1 MRNLLTVKRISRE
14 LSNLSDAQLLEH
26 LQLYEEFLLEVAWS
40 NAMQFKRHYD
50 SHVLKEDEAFSPD
63 NPKFAPMSESEYK
76 KMAETFSELPA
87 DNATYKVF
95 YNEDGS
101 VKNRLM
107 NTRSNVLGFILKPDE
122 GKFQRITRKA
132 KIVKTPQEYLP
143 DGVSGEEYRTLV
155 VYVDD
160 GGEEEIISCYLL
172 RPRKM
177 FGIFKYQFE
186 DELPENQDKKDSSPI
201 RENKLCPHTK
211 FTEGIIESYSLVV
224 DKPYMM
230 RNDGKVFEV
239 KYINRRIADHPYLLR
254 DPENTG
260 VDDAKSLIMSG
271 VDDIDWFYK
280 HTNSGYTQ
288 KLISRFVEYAIK
300 FVSDLRDIG
309 EVSTSYADKK
319 NKELSKYLS
328 STPQIVGTDEGVSG
342 MLDALIIANE
352 AVNQE
357 FLRFRTG
364 KSPNNTSRLN
374 LYFRVSSNGFDWT
387 TLIDNFILDNY
398 NIISDITITKDP
410 WALGNY
416 ESYSVK
422 GKDIVAMSVDD
433 WINFG
438 NAAIIE
444 SYFSLNNSNKISKY
458 LKDGLTLSEIFWGCN
473 PKHIADYVKKKY

>member
-1 MRNLLTVKRISRE
+1 MRKIQEHLLDLTDV
-14 LSNLSDAQLLEH
+14 QLLEH
-26 LQLYEEFLLEVAWS
+26 LQLYEEFLLEATWT
-40 NAMQFKRHYD
+40 NKRQFERHYND
-50 SHVLKEDEAFSPD
+50 HVLQDGEEFSPD
-63 NPKFAPMSESEYK
+63 NPKFANIDELEYK
-76 KMAETFSELPA
+76 DMAEKFSELPA
-87 DNATYKVF
+87 DRAAYKTL
-95 YNEDGS
+95 YNDDGS
-101 VKNRLM
+101 VNKRLM
-107 NTRSNVLGFILKPDE
+107 NTRSDVIGFVLTPDVN
-122 GKFQRITRKA
+122 KFQRITRKA
-132 KIVKTPQEYLP
+132 KIIKTPKEYLP

-172 RPRKM
+172 RPKKM

-186 DELPENQDKKDSSPI
+186 DELPENQDKKDSSLI

-211 FTEGIIESYSLVV
+211 FAETIIESYSLVV

-239 KYINRRIADHPYLLR
+239 KYDNRRIADHPYLLR
-254 DPENTG
+254 NPENTG
-260 VDDAKSLIMSG
+260 IDDAKSLIMGG

-280 HTNSGYTQ
+280 HTNSGYAQ

-309 EVSTSYADKK
+309 EVSASYADKK

-328 STPQIVGTDEGVSG
+328 STPQIVATDDGING

-364 KSPNNTSRLN
+364 KDPNNSTKLN
-374 LYFRVSSNGFDWT
+374 LYFRVSSIGFDWVN
-387 TLIDNFILDNY
+387 LIDNFILDNY
-398 NIISDITITKDP
+398 SAISSITITRDP

-416 ESYSVK
+416 EAYTVG
-422 GKDIVAMSVDD
+422 GKDTIVMSVDE
-433 WINFG
+433 WLRHGKN
-438 NAAIIE
+438 AIIE
-444 SYFSLNNSNKISKY
+444 SIQKTKCGGKFNKY
-458 LKDGLTLSEIFWGCN
+458 LKEGLSVSDIFWNCN
-473 PKHIADYVKKKY
+473 PKHTAQYIKKANCIKQ